1 MTGSN
6 GRAGGIIEL
15 IGLRKVHGDSVA
27 VDGIDLRVESGEFF
41 SLLGPSGC
49 GKTTTLRLIGG
60 FDRPTAGRILLD
72 GADLSGTPAH
82 RRPINTVFQSY
93 ALFPHL
99 TVEQNVE
106 YGLRFKPG
114 VGRAER
120 RRRAAEAL
128 ELVRLSRLAA
138 RRPHQ
143 LSGGE
148 QQRVALA
155 RALVREP
162 AVLLLDEPFGALD
175 AKLRKALRTELTA
188 VQRAVGTTFIF
199 VTHDQE
205 EALEMSDR
213 LAVLD
218 AGRIVQH
225 GTPKEVYQAPRT
237 EFVADFLGLANLLEV
252 TCLGPGGD
260 GSAAVKLGE
269 FALAATCAGTPPA
282 GPGRVVIRPERVRV
296 TAGPAAGPAAGSAA
310 GYAADTAANGTNTLP
325 AIVDK
330 LVYVGATTQV
340 VVRLAHGPAVHAL
353 LVNDSDHEHLSPGT
367 AVALTLPPDALR
379 LLEADQ
385 HGENAGDR
393 AGHEPARPG
402 DPAAGADRTIAST
415 AS

>member
-1 MTGSN
+1 MTGSS
-6 GRAGGIIEL
+6 GRAGGTIEL
-15 IGLRKVHGDSVA
+15 IGLRKVHGDAVA

-60 FDRPTAGRILLD
+60 FDRPTEGRILLD

-106 YGLRFKPG
+106 YGLRFKQG

-252 TCLGPGGD
+252 TCLGAGGD
-260 GSAAVKLGE
+260 GSAPVRLGE
-269 FALAATCAGTPPA
+269 FSLTATCADAPSA

-296 TAGPAAGPAAGSAA
+296 AAGSAA
-310 GYAADTAANGTNTLP
+310 DTASNGTNTLP

-353 LVNDSDHEHLSPGT
+353 LVNDSDHEHLAPGT

-379 LLEADQ
+379 LLETGQ
-385 HGENAGDR
+385 PAGDQAR
-393 AGHEPARPG
+393 NEPASPS
-402 DPAAGADRTIAST
+402 DPTTGVGRTTAAAAS
-415 AS
+415 

>member
-1 MTGSN
+1 MTGTN
-6 GRAGGIIEL
+6 ARPGGTIDL
-15 IGLRKVHGDSVA
+15 VGLRKVHGDAVA
-27 VDGIDLRVESGEFF
+27 VDGIDLRVEGGEFF

-49 GKTTTLRLIGG
+49 GKTTTLRMIGG
-60 FDRPTAGRILLD
+60 FDTPTEGRILLD
-72 GADLSGTPAH
+72 GTDLAGTPAH

-99 TVEQNVE
+99 SVTENVE
-106 YGLRFKPG
+106 YGLRWRKG
-114 VGRAER
+114 ISRAER

-188 VQRAVGTTFIF
+188 VQRAVGTTFVF

-218 AGRIVQH
+218 AGRIVQC
-225 GTPKEVYQAPRT
+225 GSPKEVYEAPRT

-252 TCLGPGGD
+252 TCLDVAGG
-260 GSAAVKLGE
+260 GTTGGGTAGGGTTGGGTTGGGTARVRLGE
-269 FALAATCAGTPPA
+269 FTVTATCSGAASA
-282 GPGRVVIRPERVRV
+282 GPGRVVIRPERVRLV
-296 TAGPAAGPAAGSAA
+296 AGEGAATHEA
-310 GYAADTAANGTNTLP
+310 TNAVP

-340 VVRLAHGPAVHAL
+340 LVRLAHGPAVHVL
-353 LVNDSDHEHLSPGT
+353 LVNDSDHDHLRPGT
-367 AVALTLPPDALR
+367 AVSLILPPDALR
-379 LLEADQ
+379 LL
-385 HGENAGDR
+385 
-393 AGHEPARPG
+393 
-402 DPAAGADRTIAST
+402 DPAPADRST
-415 AS
+415 AWT

>member
-15 IGLRKVHGDSVA
+15 VGLRKVHGDAVA

-60 FDRPTAGRILLD
+60 FDAPTEGQILLD
-72 GADLSGTPAH
+72 GTDLSGTPAH

-99 TVEQNVE
+99 TVTQNVE
-106 YGLRFKPG
+106 YGLRFKQG
-114 VGRAER
+114 VGKAER
-120 RRRAAEAL
+120 RRRAAQAL
-128 ELVRLSRLAA
+128 ELVRLTRLAA

-218 AGRIVQH
+218 AGRIVQY

-237 EFVADFLGLANLLEV
+237 EFVADFLGLANVLEV
-252 TCLGPGGD
+252 TCLGAGGD
-260 GSAAVKLGE
+260 GSAPVRLGE
-269 FALAATCAGTPPA
+269 FSLTATCAGAAAA

-296 TAGPAAGPAAGSAA
+296 AAGGAV
-310 GYAADTAANGTNTLP
+310 DGTNTLP

-340 VVRLAHGPAVHAL
+340 VVRLPHGPAVHAL
-353 LVNDSDHEHLSPGT
+353 LVNDSDHEHLAPGT
-367 AVALTLPPDALR
+367 AVALTLPPNALR
-379 LLEADQ
+379 LLEAS
-385 HGENAGDR
+385 HATGDATGDATGR
-393 AGHEPARPG
+393 ATDGT
-402 DPAAGADRTIAST
+402 AGAGRTT
-415 AS
+415 AVATS

>member
-6 GRAGGIIEL
+6 GRAGGTIEL
-15 IGLRKVHGDSVA
+15 VGLRKVHGDAVA
-27 VDGIDLRVESGEFF
+27 VDGIDLRVEAGEFF

-49 GKTTTLRLIGG
+49 GKTTTLRMIGG
-60 FDRPTAGRILLD
+60 FDKPTEGQILLD
-72 GADLSGTPAH
+72 GTDMSGTPAH

-99 TVEQNVE
+99 TVAQNVE
-106 YGLRFKPG
+106 YGLRWRKG
-114 VGRAER
+114 IDKADR

-128 ELVRLSRLAA
+128 ELVRLSRLSA

-218 AGRIVQH
+218 AGRIVQT

-252 TCLGPGGD
+252 TCLDAAGG
-260 GSAAVKLGE
+260 GTAPVRLGE
-269 FALAATCAGTPPA
+269 FSLTAACAGAATA

-296 TAGPAAGPAAGSAA
+296 TAGSAAEAGP
-310 GYAADTAANGTNTLP
+310 NTIP

-340 VVRLAHGPAVHAL
+340 VVRLAHGPAVNAL
-353 LVNDSDHEHLSPGT
+353 LVNDSDHEHLAPGT
-367 AVALTLPPDALR
+367 AVALTMPAEALR
-379 LLEADQ
+379 LLEHDPGTAVGDEDAHAGGAKADD
-385 HGENAGDR
+385 NAV
-393 AGHEPARPG
+393 
-402 DPAAGADRTIAST
+402 AAAS
-415 AS
+415 